1 MTTQLY
7 SHDIHL
13 RHITP
18 PGHPECVDRL
28 KVIDDVLSYPEF
40 DDLVRK
46 QSVAVDESL
55 LELVHPAQF
64 LEKIRDSVPEDGIIK
79 FADDTYVSPDSWESV
94 MYAVGASIAAIDA
107 VFKKDTDN
115 AFAAVRPPGHHAG
128 TDKSMGF
135 CLVNNI
141 AISARYAQQKY
152 GIERVAIVDWDVHH
166 GNGTQEIFYNDPS
179 VMFAST
185 HQMPLYPGTGAA
197 NETGVGNIHN
207 VPLRQD
213 DDGDVLREAFNTQI
227 LPEINDFSPDLI
239 LVSAGFDAHFRDPLG
254 GLKFTA
260 DDFDWATGKLMEMA
274 TKFCDNRLV
283 SLLEGGYDLQGLGE
297 STAAHVNRLM
307 RG

>member
-18 PGHPECVDRL
+18 PGHPERVDRL
-28 KVIDDVLSYPEF
+28 KVVDDVLGYPEF

-55 LELVHPAQF
+55 LELVHPAHF
-64 LEKIRDSVPEDGIIK
+64 LDKIRNSVPKNGAVK

-94 MYAVGASIAAIDA
+94 KYAVGASIAAVDA
-107 VFKKDTDN
+107 VFEKDTDN
-115 AFAAVRPPGHHAG
+115 AFVAVRPPGHHAE
-128 TDKSMGF
+128 TDAAMGF

-141 AISARYAQQKY
+141 AITARYAQQKY

-166 GNGTQEIFYNDPS
+166 GNGTQQIFYNDPS

-185 HQMPLYPGTGAA
+185 HQMPLYPGTGAE

-213 DDGDVLREAFNTQI
+213 DDGDVLREAFNTRI

-239 LVSAGFDAHFRDPLG
+239 LISAGFDAHFRDPLG

-260 DDFDWATGKLMEMA
+260 EDFDWATGKLMEVA
-274 TKFCDNRLV
+274 ADFCDNRLV
-283 SLLEGGYDLQGLGE
+283 SLLEGGYDLQGLAE
-297 STAAHVNRLM
+297 SSAAHVNRLM

>member
-7 SHDIHL
+7 RHDIHL

-18 PGHPECVDRL
+18 PGHPERVDRL
-28 KVIDDVLSYPEF
+28 KVVDDVLGYPEF

-64 LEKIRDSVPEDGIIK
+64 LDNIRGSVPEDGVIK

-94 MYAVGASIAAIDA
+94 KYAVGASIAAIDA
-107 VFKKDTDN
+107 VFEKDTDN
-115 AFAAVRPPGHHAG
+115 AFVAVRPPGHHAE
-128 TDKSMGF
+128 TDTAMGF

-141 AISARYAQQKY
+141 AIAARYAQQKY
-152 GIERVAIVDWDVHH
+152 NIERVAIVDWDVHH
-166 GNGTQEIFYNDPS
+166 GNGTQEIFYNDS
-179 VMFAST
+179 NVMFAST

-213 DDGDVLREAFNTQI
+213 DDGDVLREAFNSCI
-227 LPEINDFSPDLI
+227 IPEINDFSPDLI

-274 TKFCDNRLV
+274 AKFCDNRLV
-283 SLLEGGYDLQGLGE
+283 SLLEGGYDLEGLAE

>member
-28 KVIDDVLSYPEF
+28 KIIDDVLSYPEF

-115 AFAAVRPPGHHAG
+115 AFVAVRPPGHHAG

-141 AISARYAQQKY
+141 AIAARYAQQKY

-213 DDGDVLREAFNTQI
+213 DDGDVLREAFNAKI

-274 TKFCDNRLV
+274 AKFCDNRLV

>member
-115 AFAAVRPPGHHAG
+115 AFVAVRPPGHHAG

-141 AISARYAQQKY
+141 AIAARYAQQKY

-213 DDGDVLREAFNTQI
+213 DDGDVLREAFNAKI

-260 DDFDWATGKLMEMA
+260 DDFDWGTGKLMEMA
-274 TKFCDNRLV
+274 AKFCDNRLV

>member
-94 MYAVGASIAAIDA
+94 MYAVGASVAAIDA

-115 AFAAVRPPGHHAG
+115 AFVAVRPPGHHAG

-141 AISARYAQQKY
+141 AIAARYAQQKY

-213 DDGDVLREAFNTQI
+213 DDGDVLREAFNAKI

-274 TKFCDNRLV
+274 AKFCDNRLV

>member
-28 KVIDDVLSYPEF
+28 KIIDDVLSYPEF

-64 LEKIRDSVPEDGIIK
+64 LDKIRDSVPEDGIIK

-115 AFAAVRPPGHHAG
+115 AFVAVRPPGHHAG

-141 AISARYAQQKY
+141 AIAARYAQQKY

-274 TKFCDNRLV
+274 AKFCDNRLV